1 MTAVDVMAL
10 VLELVAFFGFLCI
23 LLNILLPL
31 LAFIL
36 RFALVGVP
44 NEWRKWQ
51 LHRSQQR
58 ELRRLQRRVDV
69 LARRKLAM
77 VALQDE
83 QDTRR
88 RARTANAQKRQ
99 QAEAAPQHIHP
110 IADLVPKRANDE
122 RKSSSTHKSTTTP
135 QQHRH
140 RLSVYSTAKKPAAS
154 SMRRRRETRW
164 GLFV

>member
-69 LARRKLAM
+69 LARRKLA
-77 VALQDE
+77 DE

-88 RARTANAQKRQ
+88 RARTASAQKRQ

-154 SMRRRRETRW
+154 SMRRRRETRNHEEE
-164 GLFV
+164 L